1 MRKPKFYDVGQID
14 KTATYYITKSF
25 FKGGHT
31 HARRLTM
38 TTITIHSIPQERAD
52 EFIELIMDPKVDGEI
67 EYKIFDIIHRT
78 DHVSLGLRFTKST
91 TRVNVESNHSGI
103 FIEVLCTNGYLT
115 GFNLDPGESTG
126 VSIYND

>member
-1 MRKPKFYDVGQID
+1 MSKFYDVGQID
-14 KTATYYITKSF
+14 KTATYYITKSA

-31 HARRLTM
+31 HARRQAM

-52 EFIELIMDPKVDGEI
+52 EFIELIKDPKVDGEI

-115 GFNLDPGESTG
+115 SFNLDPGESTG

>member
-1 MRKPKFYDVGQID
+1 MKFYDVNQID
-14 KTATYYITKSF
+14 KTATYYITKSL

-31 HARRLTM
+31 HARREPM

-52 EFIELIMDPKVDGEI
+52 EFIELIMDPKVNGEI

-78 DHVSLGLRFTKST
+78 DHVSLGLRFKKST

-126 VSIYND
+126 VSVYND

>member
-1 MRKPKFYDVGQID
+1 
-14 KTATYYITKSF
+14 
-25 FKGGHT
+25 
-31 HARRLTM
+31 M
-38 TTITIHSIPQERAD
+38 TTLTIHSIPQERAD

-67 EYKIFDIIHRT
+67 EYKIFDIIYRT
-78 DHVSLGLRFTKST
+78 DHVSLWLRFKKST

-103 FIEVLCTNGYLT
+103 FIEVLCSNGYLT

>member
-1 MRKPKFYDVGQID
+1 MSKFYDVGQID
-14 KTATYYITKSF
+14 KTATYYITKSA
-25 FKGGHT
+25 FKGGYA
-31 HARRLTM
+31 HARRQPM

-103 FIEVLCTNGYLT
+103 FIEVLCTSGYLT

>member
-1 MRKPKFYDVGQID
+1 MSKYYDISKLD
-14 KTATYYITKSF
+14 MTRTYYISKEYLNPPRR
-25 FKGGHT
+25 T
-31 HARRLTM
+31 HM

-52 EFIELIMDPKVDGEI
+52 EFIELIMDPKVNGEI

-103 FIEVLCTNGYLT
+103 FIEVLCTSGYLT